1 MLSVGGTN
9 LIWASMWFV
18 FALVC
23 SAVGLVFAVDGHTYK
38 KGVKEQQKN
47 DIVDISKDQL
57 TNAEIQC

>member
-1 MLSVGGTN
+1 M
-9 LIWASMWFV
+9 WASMWFV

-23 SAVGLVFAVDGHTYK
+23 SAVGLIFAVDGHTYK

>member
-1 MLSVGGTN
+1 
-9 LIWASMWFV
+9 MWFV

-23 SAVGLVFAVDGHTYK
+23 SAVGLIFAVDGRTYK

-57 TNAEIQC
+57 TKAEIQC